1 MELNNEEPLKITNLR
16 KNIFA
21 VFDQAAKTGRPV
33 EIEKNGEIFTLLPPV
48 RKSKLSNLKSRKL
61 VMGNSDDIDKVQA
74 WEWNPDDND

>member
-1 MELNNEEPLKITNLR
+1 MKPTDKEPLKITNLR

-21 VFDQAAKTGRPV
+21 IFDEAAKTGRPV

-48 RKSKLSNLKSRKL
+48 RKSKLSNLKNRKL
-61 VMGNSDDIDKVQA
+61 VVGSSDDIDKMQA